1 MLLITHA
8 LGADSGDVG
17 RNAVTAA
24 VHGGKQRCT
33 ALLGFQ
39 IHLSYFPFVGFP
51 LITSQ
56 SAFCSYKPM
65 TGAFRCTRRSLS
77 FRGQLRSSTAL

>member
-1 MLLITHA
+1 MLEGMQKLQPFME
-8 LGADSGDVG
+8 GSSDS
-17 RNAVTAA
+17 
-24 VHGGKQRCT
+24 T

-56 SAFCSYKPM
+56 S
-65 TGAFRCTRRSLS
+65 SLL
-77 FRGQLRSSTAL
+77 QL